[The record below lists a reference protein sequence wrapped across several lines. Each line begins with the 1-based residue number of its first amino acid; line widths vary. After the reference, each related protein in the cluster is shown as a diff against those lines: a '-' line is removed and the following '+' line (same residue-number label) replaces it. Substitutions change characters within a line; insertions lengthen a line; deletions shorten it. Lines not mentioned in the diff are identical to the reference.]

1 MSVEGGDASTYATT
15 ASCQAS
21 PFVTFF
27 GIQEDGLDTFCHDGN
42 NTTANSTALDPS
54 RSSFRDISLVE
65 PSSAAMEELGALLR
79 WERPGAAC
87 AALGACAALFLAT
100 NVLGHNLLGVALDLL
115 LAVSAAVALFQL
127 FPSPSRVAF
136 CHRLFA
142 ALRTWIPTLFA

>member
-27 GIQEDGLDTFCHDGN
+27 GIQEDGLDAIGHDN
-42 NTTANSTALDPS
+42 NTTANSDALDPS
-54 RSSFRDISLVE
+54 RSSFRDISRVE

-87 AALGACAALFLAT
+87 AVLGACAALFLAT
-100 NVLGHNLLGVALDLL
+100 NVLGHNLLGIVLDLI
-115 LAVSAAVALFQL
+115 LAVSATVALFQL
-127 FPSPSRVAF
+127 FPSPSRVGF
-136 CHRLFA
+136 CHKLSA
-142 ALRTWIPTLFA
+142 ALRTWIPTIFA